1 MKLIKT
7 PAFLAEHS
15 AMDRLEGP
23 VGREI
28 TRVMSDME
36 QLISEFTDRGA
47 VDSHS
52 IHLVRAGLDRLE
64 MFGGLFALRDDLA
77 ERSREV
83 GRLVD
88 LLAEDQSPNALLRVQ
103 PRLDFQMEQVR
114 DLADSAGA

>member
-7 PAFLAEHS
+7 PAFLAEHE
-15 AMDRLEGP
+15 AVNRLEGP
-23 VGREI
+23 VGQEI

-52 IHLVRAGLDRLE
+52 IHQVRAGLDRLE
-64 MFGGLFALRDDLA
+64 KFGELFALRDDLA
-77 ERSREV
+77 ERAREV

-88 LLAEDQSPNALLRVQ
+88 FLGDDQGPNAVLRVQ
-103 PRLDFQMEQVR
+103 SRVEFQMAQVR
-114 DLADSAGA
+114 DLADNAGA